1 MIRVLVADDQQMVR
15 RGLRLILD
23 QEQDIEVV
31 AEAADGVEAVRLARE
46 LRPDVTLTDI
56 QMPRLDGVDVVRLL
70 AGPGTPNPLRVVVV
84 TTFDLDEYVHGALR
98 AGAVGFVLKGAGPA
112 LLVQAVRAAHDGYTL
127 ISPEL
132 TQRLLRHLGPR
143 AGTGSVW
150 STAGL
155 SAREL
160 EVARVVA
167 TGSTNAEIA
176 ADLYI
181 SLGTVKTHLASIQ
194 SKLGM
199 RNRGEIA
206 AWAWETG
213 LMNAR

>member
-1 MIRVLVADDQQMVR
+1 
-15 RGLRLILD
+15 
-23 QEQDIEVV
+23 
-31 AEAADGVEAVRLARE
+31 
-46 LRPDVTLTDI
+46 
-56 QMPRLDGVDVVRLL
+56 MPRLDGIDVVRLL

-143 AGTGSVW
+143 AETAPVS
-150 STAGL
+150 STPAL

-194 SKLGM
+194 SKLGA

-206 AWAWETG
+206 AWAWDTG
-213 LMNAR
+213 LMEAR